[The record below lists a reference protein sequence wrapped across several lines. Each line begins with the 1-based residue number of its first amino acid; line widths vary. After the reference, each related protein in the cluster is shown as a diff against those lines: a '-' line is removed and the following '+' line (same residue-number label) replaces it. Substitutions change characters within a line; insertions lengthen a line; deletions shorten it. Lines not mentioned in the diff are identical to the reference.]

1 MRRQRRGLGQNGTYL
16 FELEAQPG
24 GPEGRLV
31 TTAGS
36 QPIGVLSRPQGVRS
50 CSPAFWSGSSHL
62 GQGPVS
68 SSKPD
73 CRENVQ
79 GQGRPRGTREAQ
91 GLWGNHTRYDGLGRL
106 AAEYGAGSGGSGLEF
121 LTEDHL
127 GSVRLVTGALGNV
140 IRRHDYR
147 PFGQDLSGVN
157 GRGPKY
163 GNFENVKRFTGKER
177 DAETGLDYFGARYMS
192 GAQGRFTSP
201 DLPFFDQRP
210 HDPQSWNLYS
220 YGRNNPLSFFDPS
233 GRCSV
238 KAGDSAATDDPG
250 EPCVKQ
256 GDTSV
261 TVSAKGGDPDE
272 ARISQFMIWTNVA
285 LNTQLRE
292 ARDIGISTYAGQ
304 AIGFGVGKFVVG
316 PVINAVATRIAAQR
330 ALAAASGAASGARAG
345 RTWIAA
351 YDVETGAIAVG
362 HSGPVPNASSIHPSL
377 AGKLDQIGGL
387 GAENAGAVGRVGCCG
402 EVDAANQ
409 LLQQGSKLEN
419 IRFTDAIRPRTGQVI
434 PRCENCTAVFG
445 SGK

>member
-1 MRRQRRGLGQNGTYL
+1 MHDPGPPNEPVHRQGTGCRDGVGLLRGAVFQ
-16 FELEAQPG
+16 
-24 GPEGRLV
+24 
-31 TTAGS
+31 
-36 QPIGVLSRPQGVRS
+36 
-50 CSPAFWSGSSHL
+50 W
-62 GQGPVS
+62 
-68 SSKPD
+68 
-73 CRENVQ
+73 
-79 GQGRPRGTREAQ
+79 
-91 GLWGNHTRYDGLGRL
+91 
-106 AAEYGAGSGGSGLEF
+106 GAGKVS
-121 LTEDHL
+121 
-127 GSVRLVTGALGNV
+127 
-140 IRRHDYR
+140 
-147 PFGQDLSGVN
+147 
-157 GRGPKY
+157 K
-163 GNFENVKRFTGKER
+163 
-177 DAETGLDYFGARYMS
+177 
-192 GAQGRFTSP
+192 
-201 DLPFFDQRP
+201 
-210 HDPQSWNLYS
+210 S

-233 GRCSV
+233 GRCAV

-272 ARISQFMIWTNVA
+272 ARIAQFMIWTNVA

-402 EVDAANQ
+402 KVDAANQ
-409 LLQQGSKLEN
+409 CCKSV
-419 IRFTDAIRPRTGQVI
+419 ASTGVKTRKHPI
-434 PRCENCTAVFG
+434 HRCNSAKDGAGNPKV
-445 SGK
+445 